1 MVTELNNQNLGA
13 NKPDSMFCS
22 FLEHRKLSLRLSDG
36 ACHFSESPCNPC
48 SAGTTLD
55 VVLSFLFNLTWL
67 VPPWRMTWE
76 KYNLSNVALGV
87 FSTPLAV
94 CVCEWGARSRLS
106 FSWLWFKEMNARSKR
121 DECKIQTHW
130 GGGFQWWRSLLFVG
144 ETHIWQSQLWTTS
157 WKLINIL
164 ELAVWILNTVEF
176 LLPALRC

>member
-76 KYNLSNVALGV
+76 KYNLSNLALAV

-94 CVCEWGARSRLS
+94 CVCVSEGPGPGCPSLGCGLKRWMQDP
-106 FSWLWFKEMNARSKR
+106 KEMNARSKHIEVVGFN
-121 DECKIQTHW
+121 DEGACCLLVRHIS
-130 GGGFQWWRSLLFVG
+130 GSLSSEQQAG
-144 ETHIWQSQLWTTS
+144 S
-157 WKLINIL
+157 WL
-164 ELAVWILNTVEF
+164 TF
-176 LLPALRC
+176 